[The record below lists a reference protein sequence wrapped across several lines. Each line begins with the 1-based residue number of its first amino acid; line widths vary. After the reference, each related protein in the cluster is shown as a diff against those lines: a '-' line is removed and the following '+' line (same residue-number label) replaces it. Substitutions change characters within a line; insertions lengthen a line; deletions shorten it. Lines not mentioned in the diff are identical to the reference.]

1 MEILHTTVKMTQI
14 MKYQPKKNDCETRI
28 THAVQVIA
36 LFQFEFKSMKPEV
49 VPRKKQQRT
58 LKYHLSRRKPY
69 QVQ

>member
-14 MKYQPKKNDCETRI
+14 MKYQPKKNYCETQI

-49 VPRKKQQRT
+49 VPEKKRT
-58 LKYHLSRRKPY
+58 TYLKIPSES
-69 QVQ
+69 